1 MHAEAI
7 GHGFFMRD
15 IKVENTAGPA
25 KHQAVALR
33 VQSDQA
39 VFHRCAF
46 DGFQDTLYA
55 HAMRQ
60 FFRDCTISGTVDF
73 IFGNSQ
79 AVLQNCLIQARRP
92 LDGQKNTV
100 TAQGRRKRRS
110 AGGTVLHNC
119 TVAAHPDLL
128 EAGTVVRTYLGRP
141 WKEYSRTIY
150 VQSELGALVD
160 PAGWLPWNASG
171 FALDT
176 LFYAE
181 VDNSGPGAGT
191 TKRVRWGGIRNV
203 TYEEAQE
210 EFTVDAFLQGQQ
222 FIPKYG
228 VPLIRRLLPRSV
240 RT

>member
-1 MHAEAI
+1 MDHY
-7 GHGFFMRD
+7 
-15 IKVENTAGPA
+15 VP
-25 KHQAVALR
+25 
-33 VQSDQA
+33 
-39 VFHRCAF
+39 
-46 DGFQDTLYA
+46 
-55 HAMRQ
+55 
-60 FFRDCTISGTVDF
+60 FRIRMNLLLATFLLGSPP
-73 IFGNSQ
+73 
-79 AVLQNCLIQARRP
+79 LARN
-92 LDGQKNTV
+92 L
-100 TAQGRRKRRS
+100 
-110 AGGTVLHNC
+110 
-119 TVAAHPDLL
+119 
-128 EAGTVVRTYLGRP
+128 
-141 WKEYSRTIY
+141 
-150 VQSELGALVD
+150 D

-181 VDNSGPGAGT
+181 VDNTGPGAGT